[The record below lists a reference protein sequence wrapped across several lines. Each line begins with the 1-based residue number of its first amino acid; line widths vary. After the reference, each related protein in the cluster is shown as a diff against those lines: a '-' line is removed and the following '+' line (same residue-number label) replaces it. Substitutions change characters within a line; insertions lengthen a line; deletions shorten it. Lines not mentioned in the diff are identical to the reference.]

1 MVLKISEFLKPKAI
15 MMDIKSREK
24 IAVIKEL
31 VDHMVANRF
40 VDNGE
45 EFLKALAKRENLEST
60 GIGDGI
66 AIPHART
73 DAVNG
78 LTLAFARSPEG
89 VDFSA
94 IDGKPSYLIFLIA
107 SPDNRKS
114 EYIMALAK
122 LSKLLRKQ
130 HVRELLKKADSP
142 DEVLNIIKKN
152 EE

>member
-1 MVLKISEFLKPKAI
+1 MVLKISDFLTPEAIIMEIKA
-15 MMDIKSREK
+15 KEK
-24 IAVIKEL
+24 IAAIKEL
-31 VDHMVANRF
+31 VSHMVVNKF
-40 VDNGE
+40 VNDGE

-73 DAVNG
+73 NAVKD
-78 LTLAFARSPEG
+78 LVLAFARSPEG

-94 IDGKPSYLIFLIA
+94 VDGKPSYLIFLIA
-107 SPDNRKS
+107 SPENKKS

-122 LSKLLRKQ
+122 LSRLLRKQ
-130 HVRELLKKADSP
+130 QVRDQLKDADSP
-142 DEVLNIIKKN
+142 QKILSVIKKN